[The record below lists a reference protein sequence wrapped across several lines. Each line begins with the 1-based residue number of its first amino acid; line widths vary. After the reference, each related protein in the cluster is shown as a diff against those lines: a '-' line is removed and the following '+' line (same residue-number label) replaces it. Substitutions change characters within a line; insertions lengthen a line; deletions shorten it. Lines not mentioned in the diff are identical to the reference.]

1 MIKCL
6 RPEGLSL
13 FYNYFVM
20 MPWLN
25 KLGIRY
31 QELENQDYD
40 GISSD
45 EELTE
50 SALYINVRKVR
61 FLMTSLS

>member
-1 MIKCL
+1 
-6 RPEGLSL
+6 
-13 FYNYFVM
+13 M

-61 FLMTSLS
+61 ILITSLS

>member
-1 MIKCL
+1 
-6 RPEGLSL
+6 
-13 FYNYFVM
+13 M

-25 KLGIRY
+25 KLGLRY

-45 EELTE
+45 EELPE
-50 SALYINVRKVR
+50 SALFISVRKV
-61 FLMTSLS
+61 SLIHQ